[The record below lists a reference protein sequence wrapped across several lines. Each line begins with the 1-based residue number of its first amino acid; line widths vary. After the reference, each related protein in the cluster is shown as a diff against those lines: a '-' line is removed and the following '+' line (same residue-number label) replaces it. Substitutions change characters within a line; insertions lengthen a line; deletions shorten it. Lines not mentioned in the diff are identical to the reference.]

1 MDDVLRTLRISAS
14 GMRTQGTRLRVI
26 AENVANA
33 DSLPTAPGE
42 QPYRRK
48 TVTFKSALDRATGAE
63 VVEVDRIGTD
73 ASAFPRRYQPGHP
86 AADAGGYVLTPNVS
100 TLIEM
105 SDMREAERSYE
116 ANLNVIKSSKA
127 MLNETIDILR

>member
-1 MDDVLRTLRISAS
+1 
-14 GMRTQGTRLRVI
+14 MRTQGTRLRVI

-48 TVTFKSALDRATGAE
+48 TVTFKSALDRATGVE
-63 VVEVDRIGTD
+63 LVEVDRIGTD
-73 ASAFPRRYQPGHP
+73 ASAFQRRYQPGHP

>member
-1 MDDVLRTLRISAS
+1 MDDVLRTLRISAA

-33 DSLPTAPGE
+33 DSLPTAPGAA
-42 QPYRRK
+42 PYRRK
-48 TVTFKSALDRATGAE
+48 TVTFKNELDRATG
-63 VVEVDRIGTD
+63 VELVAVDHIGTD

-116 ANLNVIKSSKA
+116 ANLNVIKSSKT
-127 MLNETIDILR
+127 MLNEIIDVLR

>member
-48 TVTFKSALDRATGAE
+48 TVTFKSALDRATGVE
-63 VVEVDRIGTD
+63 LVEVDRIGTD
-73 ASAFPRRYQPGHP
+73 ASAFQRRYQPGHP